1 MGEFLGLLYQ
11 ISGSLDS
18 ENLKNLKFLCGDD
31 IRKKEL
37 ENISSGTDLFKNLME
52 KGKISIDNTDF
63 LRLLLTKI
71 KREDLLEK
79 LDNFE
84 KYGSGEQVDLPDAEE
99 IERLETA
106 FEVICDNLGKQWKM
120 FARKIGVSDARLDQ
134 IQDRHPC
141 DMREQIRQVLKTWQ
155 KVQGN
160 DANAAE
166 LIRKLRD
173 CRLNLVADTVDEQL
187 RTMQN

>member
-1 MGEFLGLLYQ
+1 
-11 ISGSLDS
+11 
-18 ENLKNLKFLCGDD
+18 
-31 IRKKEL
+31 
-37 ENISSGTDLFKNLME
+37 ME
-52 KGKISIDNTDF
+52 KGKISIDNTGF

-84 KYGSGEQVDLPDAEE
+84 KYGS
-99 IERLETA
+99 ERLETA

>member
-18 ENLKNLKFLCGDD
+18 ENLKNLKFLCGED

-37 ENISSGTDLFKNLME
+37 EKISSGTDLFKNLME
-52 KGKISIDNTDF
+52 KGKISVDNTRF
-63 LRLLLTKI
+63 LRFLLTNI

-79 LDNFE
+79 LENFE
-84 KYGSGEQVDLPDAEE
+84 KYGSGERDDLPDAKE

-106 FEVICDNLGKQWKM
+106 FEVICDNLGKPWKM

-134 IQDRHPC
+134 IQDRHPR
-141 DMREQIRQVLKTWQ
+141 DMREQIRQVLKAWQ
-155 KVQGN
+155 KVQGK
-160 DANAAE
+160 DAKAAD
-166 LIRKLRD
+166 LIKKLRD
-173 CRLNLVADTVDEQL
+173 CGLNLVADNVDKQL
-187 RTMQN
+187 RTTQN

>member
-52 KGKISIDNTDF
+52 KGKISIDNTGF

-84 KYGSGEQVDLPDAEE
+84 KYGSSEQVGLPDAEE

-134 IQDRHPC
+134 IQDRYPC

-160 DANAAE
+160 NANAAE

-173 CRLNLVADTVDEQL
+173 CRLNLVADNVDEQL